1 MPYIL
6 YDDSLSDEYYVRWF
20 REEDVTSFVNGL
32 NVDLWDEYT
41 EEVFRWKFRED
52 PFNLG
57 FTSIAVV
64 EHTPTGK
71 PVAFNSFLP
80 LQVRRCDEVFLA
92 VQGCDG
98 FVDREHRRK
107 GLFQM
112 TLRFLSEEMKGK
124 APEVLIGFNLIEAA
138 GAAHKAG
145 SELAYDLDKCLV
157 EGDAL
162 GKFTSRRG
170 VELEPINLE
179 EYHELYEEWAER
191 RQMLHFHRTLPYLVW
206 RVKKHPV
213 RNHHPYRVINDG
225 ETKGYVVVD
234 LVEEHRGLTMTLN
247 DYNPGLLEHLLP
259 GTVAAL
265 LEIHAG
271 VTAVEFNAKNG
282 SQLESTADENGFRV
296 IPWYKV
302 IMMALNNTRQ
312 EGGAI
317 YRGELEI
324 SDSQRWHITNSDI
337 Y

>member
-1 MPYIL
+1 M
-6 YDDSLSDEYYVRWF
+6 SDEYTVRWF

-41 EEVFRWKFRED
+41 EEVFRWKFHED

-64 EHTPTGK
+64 EHTLTGK

-80 LQVRRCDEVFLA
+80 LQVRRGDEVFLA

-112 TLRFLSEEMKGK
+112 TLRFLSEEIKGK

-138 GAAHKAG
+138 GAARKAG

-162 GKFTSRRG
+162 GKFTSYES
-170 VELEPINLE
+170 VELDSIDLE

-191 RQMLHFHRTLPYLVW
+191 SPMLHFHRTLPYLVW
-206 RVKKHPV
+206 RGRKHPV
-213 RNHHPYRVINDG
+213 RCNHPYRVVSDG

-234 LVEEHRGLTMTLN
+234 LVEEHRGLTMTIN
-247 DYNPGLLEHLLP
+247 DYNPCLLEDQLH
-259 GTVAAL
+259 GIVAAL
-265 LEIHAG
+265 MEMYDG
-271 VTAVEFNAKNG
+271 VTAVEFNAKKG
-282 SQLESTADENGFRV
+282 SQLESMAGEEGFKV
-296 IPWYKV
+296 IPWYRV

-312 EGGAI
+312 EGGAV
-317 YRGELEI
+317 YRGKLEI